1 MFKLKQNR
9 LLEKLQR
16 TSHFTQAPQA
26 IQRSIKVGSYAG
38 SAFANKAELHKF
50 MFWKPRLAAEKSE
63 TLPLRALA

>member
-9 LLEKLQR
+9 LLEKLER
-16 TSHFTQAPQA
+16 TSHFKQAPQA

-50 MFWKPRLAAEKSE
+50 MF
-63 TLPLRALA
+63 